1 MEYRDNEFPLHVFP
15 ETLQSIILD
24 RNKVLSWDI
33 NTFATCFLSA
43 SASIIGRNGL
53 INNEEYDSLVPPIL
67 WVAIIGETGT
77 GKSPMLSLAFKY
89 LTLKHGQSIN
99 LTQPRIEE
107 WDSKKPK
114 EREGPRPRPV
124 IYVLSD
130 FTPETVVIDHKTN
143 ERGLVILKDEL
154 SGFILGMDQYK
165 AGGKGQI
172 EKTLEWFNGG
182 AIESTRTG
190 NVSYLADSCVNIVG
204 GIQPSK
210 MKLIV
215 NDDANAD
222 GFSMRFL
229 FVELPV
235 VPLYKTKTKP
245 NKKLTENMLS
255 LFKKVDIYQRTVFTI
270 SPEADEIQFNYS
282 NDQIRE
288 NWQDATK
295 RGVNSKLNGYY
306 LFRFCI
312 IIELLEQADKGKKG
326 SVISAET
333 MNKAIELV
341 EFFRTENLRQYKK
354 SKTDSIADKHPLAKD
369 LDALNIYKMLELNKE
384 YSTSELAEIFRGVW
398 KEDTLNKR
406 KLTKSELF
414 TKVRHGFYLKA
425 YDDGQ

>member
-154 SGFILGMDQYK
+154 SGFIL
-165 AGGKGQI
+165 
-172 EKTLEWFNGG
+172 
-182 AIESTRTG
+182 
-190 NVSYLADSCVNIVG
+190 
-204 GIQPSK
+204 
-210 MKLIV
+210 
-215 NDDANAD
+215 
-222 GFSMRFL
+222 
-229 FVELPV
+229 
-235 VPLYKTKTKP
+235 
-245 NKKLTENMLS
+245 
-255 LFKKVDIYQRTVFTI
+255 
-270 SPEADEIQFNYS
+270 
-282 NDQIRE
+282 
-288 NWQDATK
+288 
-295 RGVNSKLNGYY
+295 
-306 LFRFCI
+306 
-312 IIELLEQADKGKKG
+312 
-326 SVISAET
+326 
-333 MNKAIELV
+333 
-341 EFFRTENLRQYKK
+341 
-354 SKTDSIADKHPLAKD
+354 
-369 LDALNIYKMLELNKE
+369 
-384 YSTSELAEIFRGVW
+384 
-398 KEDTLNKR
+398 
-406 KLTKSELF
+406 
-414 TKVRHGFYLKA
+414 
-425 YDDGQ
+425 